1 MYTHKTKYTITQLGE
16 EEDVETNLFSNSI
29 SKAWGD
35 SPVCAI

>member
-1 MYTHKTKYTITQLGE
+1 MYTHKTKYTITQSGE
-16 EEDVETNLFSNSI
+16 EEDVEPNLFWNSI